1 MSVVADIREFRGV
14 MSISIDDG
22 ASLKVRK
29 VHFDK
34 RPLEIGDEVDLE
46 EYENSVAAIQ
56 FNDAYE
62 AALTS
67 LDFCART
74 AKEIEKSLLTKGYVP
89 CVVQAIVE
97 RLMENRLI
105 DDRQIASRI
114 AESNTSKPVGIYAVK
129 RKLRAKGISDE
140 DASDALEAFDDD
152 QQQAAAKQAAE
163 KLYRRYSALPDREAR
178 AKLSQALARRG
189 FSWESVRAAVDA
201 LISGEDD
208 YE

>member
-1 MSVVADIREFRGV
+1 MSIVADIREFRGV
-14 MSISIDDG
+14 MSISTDDG

-29 VHFDK
+29 VHFGK

-89 CVVQAIVE
+89 CVVQAIVA

-114 AESNTSKPVGIYAVK
+114 AESNTSKPVGIYAIK

-163 KLYRRYSALPDREAR
+163 KLYRRYSTLPDREAR